1 MSKVKNNNKDNI
13 KLFKSKKIYCDG
25 GIEDSG
31 HPRIFLIIN
40 ENENSVSCPYCGKLF
55 TRTS

>member
-1 MSKVKNNNKDNI
+1 MSKVKMNKKDNI
-13 KLFKSKKIYCDG
+13 KVIKSKKIYCDG

-31 HPRIFLIIN
+31 HPKIFLVIS
-40 ENENSVSCPYCGKLF
+40 ENEDSISCPYCGKKF

>member
-1 MSKVKNNNKDNI
+1 MSKVKNHNKDNI

-25 GIEDSG
+25 GTEDSG
-31 HPRIFLIIN
+31 HPKIFLVIS
-40 ENENSVSCPYCGKLF
+40 ENEDSVFCPYCGKKF